1 VKVGGILA
9 RIRIHPW
16 TTRAATT
23 MDRYLIVGLGNPEPK
38 YAANRHN
45 VGFRCLDRLAALH
58 GLSFERRQ
66 KHARVALGTLAGCAV
81 VLAKPQT
88 FMNESGRAVAEL
100 AAFYRVELERLLV
113 VYDDIDLP
121 LGTLRLRPDGGSG
134 GHRGMRSII
143 EHLGQK
149 TGFPR
154 LRIGVGRPPGQM
166 EAAAYVLQDFGAQE
180 LPVLDETLVRA
191 VRAIEL
197 WLSAGIEAAMNYANQ
212 RTGRPVTEG

>member
-1 VKVGGILA
+1 M
-9 RIRIHPW
+9 
-16 TTRAATT
+16 TRATAA

-45 VGFRCLDRLAALH
+45 VGFRCLDRLAAAH

-66 KHARVALGTLAGCAV
+66 KQARVALGTLAGRAV

-88 FMNESGRAVAEL
+88 FMNESGRAVAGL
-100 AAFYRVELERLLV
+100 AGFYRVELHRLLV

-143 EHLGQK
+143 EHLGQR

-154 LRIGVGRPPGQM
+154 LRIGVGRPPGRM
-166 EAAAYVLQDFGAQE
+166 EAAAYVLQDFAAEE
-180 LPVLDETLVRA
+180 LPVLDETLARA
-191 VRAIEL
+191 GQAIEL
-197 WLSAGIEAAMNYANQ
+197 WLSAGIETAMNYANPRFVQ
-212 RTGRPVTEG
+212 PVTAG